1 MFRHTRFLCKCLFA
15 CPKGCC
21 GPGHALTSLVKVVVH
36 GPRHDFPF
44 LVGLP
49 DQRSVIRRMVLEESC
64 DQVGIPAWL
73 SQASA
78 LQRQQVCEHVAT
90 LEREIAERETELA
103 RLRSDPEIAAARANI
118 DTLA

>member
-1 MFRHTRFLCKCLFA
+1 VFRHTRFLCKCLFA